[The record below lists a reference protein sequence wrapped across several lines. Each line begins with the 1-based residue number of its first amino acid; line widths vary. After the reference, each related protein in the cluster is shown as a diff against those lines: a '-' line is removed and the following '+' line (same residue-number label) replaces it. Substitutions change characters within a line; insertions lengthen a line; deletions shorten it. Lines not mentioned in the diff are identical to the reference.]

1 MVSELD
7 LENARGQSYDGCGAM
22 AGKEK
27 SIAARICQR
36 FAKMSLVHCH
46 SHRLNLCVMK
56 VVKVA
61 QFRDMFEHCCCILE
75 FFPSSAK
82 RSELFAATLANSGIP
97 KMSRRS

>member
-1 MVSELD
+1 M
-7 LENARGQSYDGCGAM
+7 ENARGQSYDGCGAM

-36 FAKMSLVHCH
+36 FPKMSLVHCH

-61 QFRDMFEHCCCILE
+61 QFRDFFEHCCCILE
-75 FFPSSAK
+75 FFPSSTK